1 MPTTSVPVRVVPAA
15 SSTPSEQ
22 LTVEVPGSSN
32 CKTRFELND
41 TADVFV
47 PSKSV
52 TGPREQSPSIVPVV
66 LSLLTTSFQWVP
78 PHVPAVRL
86 PTWNHSTRS
95 FCIRSQRSLMITAKD
110 VITLNTNPTNAPLLK
125 DAIFAAQFS
134 MSIFRSKKC
143 QPSGT

>member
-41 TADVFV
+41 TLDVFV

-66 LSLLTTSFQWVP
+66 LSALTTSFQWVP
-78 PHVPAVRL
+78 PHVPACRL

-95 FCIRSQRSLMITAKD
+95 VFVRSQRSLLITAKD
-110 VITLNTNPTNAPLLK
+110 VITLNTNPTNAPLLI
-125 DAIFAAQFS
+125 DDILLLVF
-134 MSIFRSKKC
+134 SIFSKN
-143 QPSGT
+143 QASEVW